1 MESERGDGLHGQARG
16 RRRVWLPIVAALGG
30 AALVRVWKER
40 PPWRRHE
47 RRVSKET
54 GDDARR
60 RKAPPDSPQAIG
72 GKPIPGPKGYP
83 LLGSIPDIQ
92 RDNIQAFMN
101 AWRAHG
107 DIVHFS
113 GPLDINLLVHPDYVK
128 RVLQDNHKNYPRPA
142 FVQEKLQSIVGDGLV
157 AGEGPSWLRSRRL
170 TQPSFHRETVAGLA
184 STFAATTGGVLE
196 RWPAK
201 LASGQPL
208 DVRSEMMH
216 ISLANLATALFKTD
230 WSGEIDH
237 VEPMVAYLLSH
248 TNRRLTSP
256 VDPQQFPLPSSWRFD
271 ESLRTLDDILYRLIR
286 ERRAQPGTDMVSMLL
301 GTKDEDTGETMTDAQ
316 VRDEVSGFFIAGHE
330 TVSSA
335 LTWVWY
341 LLSKNPDCWRLVRRE
356 VEEVLGDRD
365 PTAEDVTRLRYTTMV
380 LHEALRLYPPI
391 FVLMR
396 FAVDDDLM
404 GGHRVPAQSNI
415 VLCPYVTH
423 RHPDFW
429 DDPEGFDPERF
440 SPERS
445 EGRHRMAYFP
455 FAGGPRKCIGDSF
468 AMMQIPIV
476 VAMITQRYRMD
487 LVPGAPVV
495 PQPAISLRPRD
506 PLLMTVHPAAPDGPH
521 TPVPAVPRDPGLA

>member
-1 MESERGDGLHGQARG
+1 MSAPQPR
-16 RRRVWLPIVAALGG
+16 PIGPRLWWWILAALGL
-30 AALVRVWKER
+30 AAVVTSKNAT
-40 PPWRRHE
+40 PPWRQHE
-47 RRVSKET
+47 RRVSKE
-54 GDDARR
+54 ASAEVRR
-60 RKAPPDSPQAIG
+60 RKATADGTAAVA

-83 LLGSIPDIQ
+83 ILGSIPDIQ
-92 RDNIQAFMN
+92 RDNIRAFMD
-101 AWRAHG
+101 AWRLHG
-107 DIVHFS
+107 DLVHFT
-113 GPLDINLLVHPDYVK
+113 GPLDINLVVHPDHVK

-142 FVQEKLQSIVGDGLV
+142 FVQGKLQSIVGDGLV
-157 AGEGPSWLRSRRL
+157 AGEGASWLRSRRL
-170 TQPSFHRETVAGLA
+170 TQPSFHRETVVGVA
-184 STFAATTGGVLE
+184 STFAEQTGAILD

-201 LASGQPL
+201 IAAGQPL
-208 DVRSEMMH
+208 DIKSEMMH
-216 ISLANLATALFKTD
+216 VSLANLATALFKTD
-230 WSGEIDH
+230 LSAEINQ
-237 VEPMVAYLLSH
+237 VEPMVADLLAH

-256 VDPQQFPLPSSWRFD
+256 IDPQRLPLPSSWRFD
-271 ESLRTLDDILYRLIR
+271 GSLRTLDDILYRLIR
-286 ERRAQPGTDMVSMLL
+286 ERREQPGTDLVSMLL
-301 GTKDEDTGETMTDAQ
+301 ATADEDTGETMTDTQ

-335 LTWVWY
+335 LTWTWY
-341 LLSKNPDCWRLVRRE
+341 LLSKNPDCWRSVRRE
-356 VEEVLGDRD
+356 VDEVLGERA
-365 PTAEDVTRLRYTTMV
+365 PTAEDVPKLAYTTMV
-380 LHEALRLYPPI
+380 LHEAMRLYPPI

-396 FAVDDDLM
+396 FAVDDDVM
-404 GGHRVPAQSNI
+404 GDYHVPAQSNI

-445 EGRHRMAYFP
+445 QGRHRMAYFP

-521 TPVPAVPRDPGLA
+521 TPVPGRAA